1 MVARGPQNG
10 ERGLERLLGA
20 RSNFYNS
27 FFDPSI
33 PSMRKGQDGEKMVGK
48 ENNGENSC
56 PLTLLPDDR
65 QMATDC
71 NTDSSY
77 QK

>member
-1 MVARGPQNG
+1 
-10 ERGLERLLGA
+10 
-20 RSNFYNS
+20 
-27 FFDPSI
+27 
-33 PSMRKGQDGEKMVGK
+33 MRKGQDGEKMVGK

-65 QMATDC
+65 LMAADC

>member
-1 MVARGPQNG
+1 
-10 ERGLERLLGA
+10 
-20 RSNFYNS
+20 
-27 FFDPSI
+27 
-33 PSMRKGQDGEKMVGK
+33 MRKGQDGEKMVGK

-65 QMATDC
+65 QMVTDY

-77 QK
+77 QKWNYDCLTATDCNADRLGSDFSLVYEVIK

>member
-1 MVARGPQNG
+1 MVGRGPQNG
-10 ERGLERLLGA
+10 ERGLERLLGGQ
-20 RSNFYNS
+20 SNS

-33 PSMRKGQDGEKMVGK
+33 PSMRKGQNGEKMVGK

-56 PLTLLPDDR
+56 PLTLLPDDH

-71 NTDSSY
+71 NTNSSY